1 MNGNF
6 SDVLYLI
13 IIQRSIRAVM
23 LSSSIDLGLLGF
35 MPQPNRQRPY
45 ADSHSCLNKLLY
57 QLASPMQ
64 QQFSHPTII
73 LGGGFVGL
81 FTALHLS
88 QQHYPHPILLIEQRD
103 RFSFKPLLY
112 ELLSG
117 ELHSEQV
124 YPRYQE
130 LLSGSRV
137 QFIQDTLT
145 SIDLHHQCIK
155 VASGQQ
161 FSYRSLVL
169 ALGSKTAYFNTPG
182 ADRYTFPL
190 TNGAEAIALRKQLRN
205 RLHQALQAKTMDERQ
220 RLLTVA
226 IVGAGPAGIEL
237 ACTLADLL
245 PIWYDELGGDSHEI
259 RIALVN
265 RSREILKGDIN
276 SQLRCTVQRA
286 LKHRQVDLLFDAAVT
301 QIESD
306 CIHYQQQDQ
315 PQTLLAGTIVWTAG
329 TAVNPLLTEL
339 PIPAEQRDR
348 RGRLVVKPTLQLPD
362 FPEVFAAG
370 DCAITPDDPQPATAQ
385 VAYQQ
390 GRAIAQNLKL
400 QAAGKPL
407 LPMQIHLRGTLMKL
421 GLNEGVANI
430 FNKIQ
435 IRGQPGH
442 LLRQATYL
450 ELLPT
455 PAHNAR
461 ITTEWLTDELFQR
474 HRPFTPTQLGHTPL
488 IPCMAAIAASFMLAT
503 PLAWR
508 AAQPQQFQQSLSW
521 SGVPTLL
528 NHITPLAK

>member
-1 MNGNF
+1 
-6 SDVLYLI
+6 
-13 IIQRSIRAVM
+13 
-23 LSSSIDLGLLGF
+23 
-35 MPQPNRQRPY
+35 
-45 ADSHSCLNKLLY
+45 
-57 QLASPMQ
+57 MQ
-64 QQFSHPTII
+64 QSSHPTII

-88 QQHYPHPILLIEQRD
+88 QQNYPHPIVLIEQRD

-124 YPRYQE
+124 YPRYKE
-130 LLSGSRV
+130 LLSGSHI
-137 QFIQDTLT
+137 QFVQDTVK
-145 SIDLHHQCIK
+145 SIDLHHQCIT
-155 VASGQQ
+155 VASDQRY
-161 FSYRSLVL
+161 SYRSLVL
-169 ALGSKTAYFNTPG
+169 ALGGKTTYFNTPG
-182 ADRYTFPL
+182 ADQYTFSL
-190 TNGAEAIALRKQLRN
+190 TNGAEAIALRQHLRN
-205 RLHQALQAKTMDERQ
+205 RLHLALQAKTDAER
-220 RLLTVA
+220 RHWLTVA

-237 ACTLADLL
+237 ACTLSDLL
-245 PIWYDELGGDSHEI
+245 PIWYDELGGDSHET
-259 RIALVN
+259 RIVLVN

-286 LKHRQVDLLFDAAVT
+286 LKFRRVELLFDAAVT
-301 QIESD
+301 EIQPD
-306 CIHYQQQDQ
+306 QVQYRQQDQ
-315 PQTLLAGTIVWTAG
+315 LHTLQTGTIVWTAG
-329 TAVNPLLTEL
+329 TAPNPLLMDL
-339 PIPAEQRDR
+339 PIAPEHWDK

-370 DCAITPDDPQPATAQ
+370 DCATTDENPQPPTAQ

-407 LPMQIHLRGTLMKL
+407 LPVQIHLRGTLMKL
-421 GLNEGVANI
+421 GLNDGVANV

-435 IRGQPGH
+435 IKGQPGH

-450 ELLPT
+450 ELLPAPT
-455 PAHNAR
+455 HNAR

-474 HRPFTPTQLGHTPL
+474 HRPFTRAQLGYTPL
-488 IPCMAAIAASFMLAT
+488 IPGMAAIVASLILAT

-508 AAQPQQFQQSLSW
+508 AAHPQQFQQSLSW

-528 NHITPLAK
+528 DQITPISK